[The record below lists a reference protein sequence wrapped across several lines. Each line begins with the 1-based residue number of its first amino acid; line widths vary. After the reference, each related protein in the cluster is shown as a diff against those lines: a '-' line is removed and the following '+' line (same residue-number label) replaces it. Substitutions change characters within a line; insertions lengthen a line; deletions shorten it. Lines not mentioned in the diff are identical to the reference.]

1 MINILQCSDCFKTIS
16 IAGQGVKALESHAK
30 SSKHNEKLP
39 KSTSSIIK
47 FTSKK
52 AETSNAEP
60 VTEDTSKSK
69 NQSTITDF
77 GVKTRTQNAEI
88 FWALDVALSV
98 YLFNSCQNKNDL
110 FCKMFPGSNIA
121 KNFPCGKTKCSYIV
135 TWRF

>member
-60 VTEDTSKSK
+60 ITEDTCKSK
-69 NQSTITDF
+69 KQSTITDF
-77 GVKTRTQNAEI
+77 SIKT
-88 FWALDVALSV
+88 
-98 YLFNSCQNKNDL
+98 Y
-110 FCKMFPGSNIA
+110 KMQKYFGL
-121 KNFPCGKTKCSYIV
+121 
-135 TWRF
+135 

>member
-69 NQSTITDF
+69 KQSTITDF
-77 GVKTRTQNAEI
+77 GIKTHSQNAEI
-88 FWALDVALSV
+88 FCALDVVLSD
-98 YLFNSCQNKNDL
+98 YSFNSCQI
-110 FCKMFPGSNIA
+110 KMIYFATCFLTVI
-121 KNFPCGKTKCSYIV
+121 
-135 TWRF
+135 

>member
-69 NQSTITDF
+69 KQSTITDF
-77 GVKTRTQNAEI
+77 GVKTHTQNAEI
-88 FWALDVALSV
+88 FWALDVILFDFSV
-98 YLFNSCQNKNDL
+98 NSCQI
-110 FCKMFPGSNIA
+110 KMIYFATCFLTVIQQ
-121 KNFPCGKTKCSYIV
+121 KLCM
-135 TWRF
+135 W